1 MNEPNDAARVGE
13 LRDNHEK
20 ARQKLKKMGTA
31 ARLLTLTLVT
41 VFAVA
46 LFMLYGKMTDMYAP
60 EKFEEPLMREAQRLI
75 PQLEPE
81 LRSLWEETAPVYNN
95 LAMEKFRTALPAFRE
110 VGQRELDTLLTDLK
124 SHTEKQVDAS
134 LDRIAAN
141 LEQRLEG
148 RFPRLATDEG
158 AEQRLQQWAEVFEED
173 MIQVL
178 VHFEKRYLEDLGEL
192 EATLEQFRPSEFEEM
207 SQDDLI
213 RQFAHLWLA
222 KLDRWVLT
230 GNAGSSLAV
239 LEANHGR

>member
-1 MNEPNDAARVGE
+1 MNEPNEAAGVGE

-20 ARQKLKKMGTA
+20 ARQKLKKLGTA
-31 ARLLTLTLVT
+31 AHLLTLTLVT

-60 EKFEEPLMREAQRLI
+60 EKFKEPLMREAQRLI
-75 PQLEPE
+75 PQIEPE
-81 LRSLWEETAPVYNN
+81 LRALWQETAPVYNN
-95 LAMEKFRTALPAFRE
+95 LAMEKFRTALPAFQE
-110 VGQRELDTLLTDLK
+110 VGQRELDALLTDLK

-141 LEQRLEG
+141 LERQLEG
-148 RFPRLATDEG
+148 QFPRLATDEG

-173 MIQVL
+173 MTQVL

-192 EATLEQFRPSEFEEM
+192 EATLEGFRPSEFEEM

>member
-1 MNEPNDAARVGE
+1 MNEPNAVARVGE

-20 ARQKLKKMGTA
+20 ARQRLKKLGTV
-31 ARLLTLTLVT
+31 ARLLTLSLVT
-41 VFAVA
+41 VFAAA

-60 EKFEEPLMREAQRLI
+60 EKFEEPLLHEAQRLV

-81 LRSLWEETAPVYNN
+81 LRSLWEETAPVYSN
-95 LAMEKFRTALPAFRE
+95 LAMEKFRAALPAFQE
-110 VGQRELDTLLTDLK
+110 VGQRELNALLADLR
-124 SHTEKQVDAS
+124 SHTEQQVDTS
-134 LDRIAAN
+134 LDHIAAN

-148 RFPRLATDEG
+148 QFPNLATEEG

-173 MIQVL
+173 MTQVL

-192 EATLEQFRPSEFEEM
+192 EATLEKFRPSEFENM
-207 SQDDLI
+207 SQDELI
-213 RQFAHLWLA
+213 RQFVHLWLA